1 MVEKQNQA
9 NFLRATAMTS
19 TEFRAQAH
27 GPFLTRA
34 EALRPP
40 LTFLEPTGNYQVE
53 TIGSTRLTV
62 IEVVP
67 I

>member
-1 MVEKQNQA
+1 MYV
-9 NFLRATAMTS
+9 LRLVVRNATRFGGAVGYLS
-19 TEFRAQAH
+19 VN
-27 GPFLTRA
+27 PA
-34 EALRPP
+34 ECEVLYPP